1 MRWRFHEATL
11 KLWHIRT
18 SQKGEVMREPDHGEL
33 SITLTV
39 FRLLEIVTVLRN
51 LGNLARRDPMR
62 QLMASMVICLVVSI
76 GSGSAARAAEPA
88 LSPLLTKDVVGLL
101 DWREGETWE
110 AYQKTASY
118 RAFYETGL
126 VPALAKQ
133 IRQGPW
139 QQLFTSLQGEMG
151 IPLQPADM
159 EAILNILWKNGAT
172 LAIGLQE
179 RELPCPYV
187 LLIARNCGEQFAA
200 LQPSANPQADEGGQ
214 QVEVAGR
221 KLIKFSGEESE
232 VYCWREE
239 TDLVLFATWG
249 ETDRRAEIERLL
261 TAAPEAR
268 LVLQSQWTESWAGE
282 LVPIDSFRA
291 WANITQIKQALPKF
305 PEAVTA
311 AQEIDS
317 YLKIIRWFGVD
328 QLRSVAYRFGYHGDH
343 LISQWSVISDK
354 APMQWVGWGNQT
366 ITLSDLP
373 PLPVDVTSF
382 SLQVVNVARIYAG
395 LRELEEDSREHTE
408 QVASFIKGLGLPE
421 EIINISQSV
430 DEDTRDKIQLGL
442 DTLGPAVCLY
452 QDRQQQALPWGIPT
466 LAIQVKDKDALIAL
480 LDTLPEEKWKRD
492 DRWGC
497 PTYHRIITTKAAA
510 ADSDWSLKTFTQLS
524 TFAVC
529 DGWLVLGIQP
539 QFVQAFV
546 LRSQGKLKKWSL
558 EMIPAP
564 TREKL
569 PESFAR
575 ISLSDPRA
583 AVTFLGGLAPW
594 AGHGAQACN
603 ELFGFTSQLQ
613 ADDAENENEEEKSA
627 PAIELVGKPSPL
639 DIPPVELMND
649 QLFPNV
655 SVMVLD
661 GTTILK
667 QTYGSTF
674 VDRPILL
681 GALKMIGFQF
691 GIMVTFNGLF

>member
-1 MRWRFHEATL
+1 
-11 KLWHIRT
+11 
-18 SQKGEVMREPDHGEL
+18 
-33 SITLTV
+33 
-39 FRLLEIVTVLRN
+39 
-51 LGNLARRDPMR
+51 MR
-62 QLMASMVICLVVSI
+62 QLMASVVICLVVSI
-76 GSGSAARAAEPA
+76 GSGSVARAAEPA
-88 LSPLLTKDVVGLL
+88 LSPLLTKEVVGLI

-126 VPALAKQ
+126 VPALARQ

-139 QQLFTSLQGEMG
+139 KQLLTSLQGEMG

-159 EAILNILWKNGAT
+159 EAILNILWKNGAS

-200 LQPSANPQADEGGQ
+200 LQPSESPQENEGSQ

-221 KLIKFSGEESE
+221 KLIRFSGKESE
-232 VYCWREE
+232 VYCWREGA
-239 TDLVLFATWG
+239 DLVLFATWG
-249 ETDRRAEIERLL
+249 DTARRAEIERLL

-268 LVLQSQWTESWAGE
+268 LVLQSQWTESWSGE
-282 LVPIDSFRA
+282 LVPVDSFRA
-291 WANITQIKQALPKF
+291 WANISQIKQALPKF

-311 AQEIDS
+311 AQELDS
-317 YLKIIRWFGVD
+317 YLKIIRWSGID
-328 QLRSVAYRFGYHGDH
+328 QLRSVSYRFGYHGDH
-343 LISQWSVISDK
+343 LLSQWSVISDK
-354 APMQWVGWGNQT
+354 APMQWVGWGDRT
-366 ITLSDLP
+366 VTLSDLP

-382 SLQVVNVARIYAG
+382 SLQVVNIARIYEG
-395 LRELEEDSREHTE
+395 LRELDEDSREHTE
-408 QVASFIKGLGLPE
+408 QLASFLKGLGLPE
-421 EIINISQSV
+421 ELINIPQSV
-430 DEDTRDKIQLGL
+430 DEETRDKIQIGL
-442 DTLGPAVCLY
+442 DALGPAVCLY
-452 QDRQQQALPWGIPT
+452 QDHQQQALPWGIPT
-466 LAIQVKDKDALIAL
+466 LAIQVKDKNALIAL

-497 PTYHRIITTKAAA
+497 PTYHRIITTKAAT
-510 ADSDWSLKTFTQLS
+510 DSDWRLEPLPPLS

-546 LRSQGKLKKWSL
+546 LRSQGKLKKWSPD
-558 EMIPAP
+558 MIPAA

-583 AVTFLGGLAPW
+583 AVTFLGSLAPW

-613 ADDAENENEEEKSA
+613 PDDTENEEEKVT
-627 PAIELVGKPSPL
+627 PAIELVDKPSPL

-661 GTTILK
+661 GTTIRK

-681 GALKMIGFQF
+681 GMLKIVGLQV
-691 GIMVTFNGLF
+691 GIAIISGWLY

>member
-1 MRWRFHEATL
+1 
-11 KLWHIRT
+11 
-18 SQKGEVMREPDHGEL
+18 
-33 SITLTV
+33 
-39 FRLLEIVTVLRN
+39 
-51 LGNLARRDPMR
+51 MR
-62 QLMASMVICLVVSI
+62 QLMASIVICLVVCI
-76 GSGSAARAAEPA
+76 GSGSVARAAEPA
-88 LSPLLTKDVVGLL
+88 LSPLLTKEVVGLI

-110 AYQKTASY
+110 VYQKTASY

-126 VPALAKQ
+126 VPALARQ

-139 QQLFTSLQGEMG
+139 KQLLTSLQGEMG

-159 EAILNILWKNGAT
+159 EEILNILWKNGAT

-200 LQPSANPQADEGGQ
+200 LQPSESPQENEGSQ

-221 KLIKFSGEESE
+221 KLIRFSGKESE
-232 VYCWREE
+232 VYCWREGA
-239 TDLVLFATWG
+239 DLVLFATWG
-249 ETDRRAEIERLL
+249 ETARRAEIERLL

-268 LVLQSQWTESWAGE
+268 LVLQSQWTESWSGE
-282 LVPIDSFRA
+282 LVPVDSFRA
-291 WANITQIKQALPKF
+291 WANISQIKQALPKF
-305 PEAVTA
+305 PETVAV
-311 AQEIDS
+311 AQELDS
-317 YLKIIRWFGVD
+317 YLKIIRWSGID
-328 QLRSVAYRFGYHGDH
+328 QLRSVSYRFGYHGDH
-343 LISQWSVISDK
+343 LLSQWSVISDK
-354 APMQWVGWGNQT
+354 APMQWVGWGNRT

-373 PLPVDVTSF
+373 PLPIDVTSF

-395 LRELEEDSREHTE
+395 LRELDEDSREHTE
-408 QVASFIKGLGLPE
+408 QFASFLKGLGLSE
-421 EIINISQSV
+421 ELINISQSV
-430 DEDTRDKIQLGL
+430 DEETRDKIQLGL
-442 DTLGPAVCLY
+442 DALGPAVCLY
-452 QDRQQQALPWGIPT
+452 LDRQQQALPWGIPT
-466 LAIQVKDKDALIAL
+466 LAIQVRDKDALIAL

-497 PTYHRIITTKAAA
+497 PTYHRIIATKAAIN
-510 ADSDWSLKTFTQLS
+510 SDWSLGPLPPLS

-546 LRSQGKLKKWSL
+546 LRSQGKLRKWSPD
-558 EMIPAP
+558 MIPAA

-583 AVTFLGGLAPW
+583 AVTFLGSLAPW

-613 ADDAENENEEEKSA
+613 PDDTENEEEKVT
-627 PAIELVGKPSPL
+627 PAIELVDKPSPL

-661 GTTILK
+661 GTTIRK

-681 GALKMIGFQF
+681 GMLKIVGLQVGTMIISGW
-691 GIMVTFNGLF
+691 LY

>member
-1 MRWRFHEATL
+1 
-11 KLWHIRT
+11 
-18 SQKGEVMREPDHGEL
+18 
-33 SITLTV
+33 
-39 FRLLEIVTVLRN
+39 
-51 LGNLARRDPMR
+51 MR
-62 QLMASMVICLVVSI
+62 QLMASIVICLVVCI
-76 GSGSAARAAEPA
+76 GSGSVARAAEPA
-88 LSPLLTKDVVGLL
+88 LSPLLTKEVVGLI

-126 VPALAKQ
+126 VPALARQ

-139 QQLFTSLQGEMG
+139 KQLLTSLQGEMG

-200 LQPSANPQADEGGQ
+200 LQPSESPQENEGSQ

-221 KLIKFSGEESE
+221 KLIRFSGKESE
-232 VYCWREE
+232 VYCWREGA
-239 TDLVLFATWG
+239 DLVLFATWG
-249 ETDRRAEIERLL
+249 ETARRAEIERLL

-268 LVLQSQWTESWAGE
+268 LVLQSQWTESWSGE
-282 LVPIDSFRA
+282 LVPVDSFRA
-291 WANITQIKQALPKF
+291 WANISQIKQALPKF
-305 PEAVTA
+305 PETVAV
-311 AQEIDS
+311 AQELDS
-317 YLKIIRWFGVD
+317 YLKIIRWSGID
-328 QLRSVAYRFGYHGDH
+328 QLRSVSYRFGYHGDH
-343 LISQWSVISDK
+343 LLSQWSVISDK
-354 APMQWVGWGNQT
+354 APMQWVGWGNRT

-373 PLPVDVTSF
+373 PLPIDVTSF

-395 LRELEEDSREHTE
+395 LRELDEDSREHTE
-408 QVASFIKGLGLPE
+408 QLASFLKGLGLPE
-421 EIINISQSV
+421 ELINISQSV
-430 DEDTRDKIQLGL
+430 DEETRDKIQLGL
-442 DTLGPAVCLY
+442 DALGPAVCLY

-466 LAIQVKDKDALIAL
+466 LAIQVRDKDALIAL

-497 PTYHRIITTKAAA
+497 PTYHRIIATKAAIN
-510 ADSDWSLKTFTQLS
+510 SDWRLEPLPPLS

-546 LRSQGKLKKWSL
+546 LRSQGKLRKWSPD
-558 EMIPAP
+558 MIPAA

-583 AVTFLGGLAPW
+583 AVTFLGSLAPW

-613 ADDAENENEEEKSA
+613 PDDTENEEEKVT
-627 PAIELVGKPSPL
+627 PAIELVDKPSPL

-655 SVMVLD
+655 TVMVLD
-661 GTTILK
+661 GTTIRK

-681 GALKMIGFQF
+681 GMLKIVGLQIGTMI
-691 GIMVTFNGLF
+691 ISDWLY